1 MRLPPLL
8 RNYRNWLLWALALA
22 PAPAAA
28 QTLPGWPSQPP
39 RFYGE
44 IQAFGHQDQ
53 VQPPTACPV
62 LFVGSSSIRMWN
74 SLAADMAPLPVLN
87 RGFGGAELADVNR
100 WFDDVIGRYRPRA
113 IVLYAGENDLD
124 AGKTPAQVVADFE
137 QFLALKEQKL
147 GATPVFFTS
156 LKPSQLR
163 IGQLQRQAEV
173 NQQVRALA
181 ERRHDL
187 EFVDVAP
194 LMMQDG
200 QPRPLY
206 IGDGLHMNADGY
218 ALWAQTIG
226 GALLKAQVEA
236 LPCDAQTA
244 SSPAGRTGP
253 G

>member
-1 MRLPPLL
+1 VRLFSSLPKL
-8 RNYRNWLLWALALA
+8 RNWLLWALALA

-28 QTLPGWPSQPP
+28 QSLPGWPAQPP

-44 IQAFGHQDQ
+44 IQAFGHLDES
-53 VQPPTACPV
+53 QPPGACPV

-74 SLAADMAPLPVLN
+74 SLTTDMAPLPVLN
-87 RGFGGAELADVNR
+87 RGFGGAQIEDVNR
-100 WFDDVIGRYRPRA
+100 WFDDVVVRYRPRA

-124 AGKTPAQVVADFE
+124 AGKTPEQVVVDF
-137 QFLALKEQKL
+137 QRFLELKVQKL

-163 IGQLQRQAEV
+163 IAQLQRQAEV
-173 NQQVRALA
+173 NQRVRALA
-181 ERRHDL
+181 DTRDDL
-187 EFVDVAP
+187 KFIDVAP

-206 IGDGLHMNADGY
+206 IGDGLHMNAEGY
-218 ALWAQTIG
+218 ALWTKAIG
-226 GALLKAQVEA
+226 SALLAAHVDA
-236 LPCDAQTA
+236 LSCDQQTA
-244 SSPAGRTGP
+244 ARPGGRTGP